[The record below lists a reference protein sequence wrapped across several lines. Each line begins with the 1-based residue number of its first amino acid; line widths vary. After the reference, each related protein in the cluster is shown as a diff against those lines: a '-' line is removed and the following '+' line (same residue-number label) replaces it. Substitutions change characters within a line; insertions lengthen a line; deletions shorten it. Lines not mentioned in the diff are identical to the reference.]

1 MIEDDLTQRVIEL
14 ERRVE
19 TLEKSKSKQLSV
31 NVQDYSDVIARLIR
45 DELKRMAIPRGIA

>member
-1 MIEDDLTQRVIEL
+1 MSEDLHQRVIEL

-19 TLEKSKSKQLSV
+19 TLEEAKSKQLSL
-31 NVQDYSDVIARLIR
+31 NAQDYSDVFARLIR